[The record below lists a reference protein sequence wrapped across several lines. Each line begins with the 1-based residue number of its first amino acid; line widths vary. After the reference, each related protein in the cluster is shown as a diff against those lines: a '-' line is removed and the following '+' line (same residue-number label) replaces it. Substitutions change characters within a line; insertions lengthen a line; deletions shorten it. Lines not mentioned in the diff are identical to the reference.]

1 MFAVKPS
8 CFNKGI
14 YPLAKLRKA
23 ARTQWAK
30 ATLLKHLLRL
40 VDLLTFVIVAALV
53 LLFLFVA
60 NGLFAMSEIS
70 VVSSRKVLLQ
80 QLAEEGNAKAKA
92 ALRLAE
98 NPTRFLS
105 TVQIGITLVGILAGA
120 YGSANFSG
128 PLAALLARVS
138 WLEPYSRTLSVVLVV
153 LVITY
158 LSLVLGELVPKR
170 IGLNNPERIAMN
182 VAAFMEGLSRF
193 ATPFVK
199 LLSGS
204 TELILRTLGFRQSEA
219 PPTSDA
225 EITGLMAQGAE
236 AGVFE
241 ETEQDIV
248 ENVFWLSDRDIV
260 SVMQPRHDIIWL
272 DTNASPDDIRKT
284 LLEHRHSRFVIAEGS
299 LDKVLGIV
307 DVRQLLPQ
315 VLSGAP
321 LELSRYLEQ
330 PLYFPET
337 TPVLKVLERF
347 KETNVHFALVVDE
360 YGSIE
365 GMVTLSDILESIVEV
380 PDPDDEEEPQ
390 IIQRED
396 GSYLLDGLLD
406 IDDFKERFDID
417 VLPSEDDSDFRT
429 MGGFVITYLGHIPK
443 SGEYFDWQNYRFEIV
458 DMDGNRVDKVMLMQ
472 REPSEVVGEA

>member
-1 MFAVKPS
+1 
-8 CFNKGI
+8 
-14 YPLAKLRKA
+14 
-23 ARTQWAK
+23 
-30 ATLLKHLLRL
+30 LL
-40 VDLLTFVIVAALV
+40 VAAIV
-53 LLFLFVA
+53 LFLLFVA
-60 NGLFAMSEIS
+60 NGVFAMSEIS
-70 VVSSRKVLLQ
+70 VVSSRKVRLQ
-80 QLAEEGNAKAKA
+80 QLAEEGNKQ
-92 ALRLAE
+92 ALTALKLTE

-105 TVQIGITLVGILAGA
+105 TVQIGITLVGILSGA
-120 YGSANFSG
+120 YGAANFAG
-128 PLAALLARVS
+128 PLAEALSSIS
-138 WLEPYSRTLSVVLVV
+138 WLAPYSGPISTTLVV
-153 LVITY
+153 LFITY
-158 LSLVLGELVPKR
+158 LSLVVGELVPKR
-170 IGLNNPERIAMN
+170 IALNNPEQIAMT
-182 VAAFMEGLSRF
+182 VAGFMTGLSKV

-199 LLSGS
+199 LLGGS
-204 TELILRTLGFRQSEA
+204 TELILRLLRVRKSEA

-225 EITGLMAQGAE
+225 EISGLMAQGAE

-248 ENVFWLSDRDIV
+248 ENVFWLSDRDVV
-260 SVMQPRHDIIWL
+260 SVMQPRHDIVWL
-272 DTNASPDDIRKT
+272 DVNATPEDIRAT
-284 LLEHRHSRFVIAEGS
+284 LLEHRHSRFVIADGN

-321 LELSRYLEQ
+321 LELSRYIEQ

-380 PDPDDEEEPQ
+380 TDEDDEEQQ

-417 VLPSEDDSDFRT
+417 ELPSEDESDFRT
-429 MGGFVITYLGHIPK
+429 MGGFIITYLGHIPK
-443 SGEYFDWQNYRFEIV
+443 AGEYFDWQNYRFEV
-458 DMDGNRVDKVMLMQ
+458 MDMDGNRVDKVMLVQ
-472 REPSEVVGEA
+472 REPSNEVVSEA

>member
-1 MFAVKPS
+1 
-8 CFNKGI
+8 
-14 YPLAKLRKA
+14 
-23 ARTQWAK
+23 
-30 ATLLKHLLRL
+30 
-40 VDLLTFVIVAALV
+40 
-53 LLFLFVA
+53 
-60 NGLFAMSEIS
+60 MSEIS
-70 VVSSRKVLLQ
+70 VVSSRKVRVQ
-80 QLAEEGNAKAKA
+80 QLAEAGDKKAIT
-92 ALRLAE
+92 ALRLIE

-105 TVQIGITLVGILAGA
+105 TVQIGITLVGILSGA
-120 YGSANFSG
+120 YGAANFAR
-128 PLAALLARVS
+128 PLAEVLSRVS
-138 WLEPYSRTLSVVLVV
+138 WLAPYSGPISTTFVV

-158 LSLVLGELVPKR
+158 LSLVVGELVPKR
-170 IGLNNPERIAMN
+170 IALNNPEQIAMN
-182 VAAFMEGLSRF
+182 IAGFMTGLSTF

-199 LLSGS
+199 LLGGS
-204 TELILRTLGFRQSEA
+204 TELILRLLRIRQSDA

-260 SVMQPRHDIIWL
+260 SVMQPRHDIVWL
-272 DTNASPDDIRKT
+272 DATAVPEDIRKT
-284 LLEHRHSRFVIAEGS
+284 LLENRHSRFVVADGS

-337 TPVLKVLERF
+337 TPVLRVLERF

-380 PDPDDEEEPQ
+380 PDPEDEEEQQ

-417 VLPSEDDSDFRT
+417 ALPSEDDSDFRT
-429 MGGFVITYLGHIPK
+429 MGGFIITYLGHIPK
-443 SGEYFDWQNYRFEIV
+443 AGEYFDWQHYRFEV
-458 DMDGNRVDKVMLMQ
+458 MDMDGNRVDKVMLMQ
-472 REPSEVVGEA
+472 RETNEEIVSEA

>member
-1 MFAVKPS
+1 
-8 CFNKGI
+8 
-14 YPLAKLRKA
+14 
-23 ARTQWAK
+23 
-30 ATLLKHLLRL
+30 LL
-40 VDLLTFVIVAALV
+40 VAALV
-53 LLFLFVA
+53 LLLLFVA

-70 VVSSRKVLLQ
+70 VVSSRKVRLQ
-80 QLAEEGNAKAKA
+80 QLAEEGNKQAVT

-105 TVQIGITLVGILAGA
+105 TVQIGITLVGILSGA
-120 YGSANFSG
+120 YGAANFAG
-128 PLAALLARVS
+128 PLAEVFSKITWLA
-138 WLEPYSRTLSVVLVV
+138 PYSRPLSTILVV

-158 LSLVLGELVPKR
+158 LSLVVGELVPKR

-182 VAAFMEGLSRF
+182 VAGFMTWLSWF
-193 ATPFVK
+193 GTPFVK

-204 TELILRTLGFRQSEA
+204 TELILRLLGIRQSDA

-225 EITGLMAQGAE
+225 EISGLMAQGAE

-241 ETEQDIV
+241 EAEQDIV
-248 ENVFWLSDRDIV
+248 ENVFWLSDRDVV
-260 SVMQPRHDIIWL
+260 SVMQPRRDIVWL
-272 DTNASPDDIRKT
+272 DVNATPEDIRTT
-284 LLEHRHSRFVIAEGS
+284 LQDNRHSRFVVAEGN

-307 DVRQLLPQ
+307 DVRRLLPQ
-315 VLSGAP
+315 VLCGEP

-347 KETNVHFALVVDE
+347 KASNVHFALVVNE

-365 GMVTLSDILESIVEV
+365 GMVTLSDILESLVEV
-380 PDPDDEEEPQ
+380 PDPEDEEEPQ

-417 VLPSEDDSDFRT
+417 ALPSEDDSDFRT
-429 MGGFVITYLGHIPK
+429 MGGFIITYLGHIPQA
-443 SGEYFDWQNYRFEIV
+443 GEYFDWENYRFEV
-458 DMDGNRVDKVMLMQ
+458 MDMDGNRVDKVMLVQ
-472 REPSEVVGEA
+472 REMSNEVVSEA

>member
-1 MFAVKPS
+1 LL
-8 CFNKGI
+8 
-14 YPLAKLRKA
+14 LAA
-23 ARTQWAK
+23 
-30 ATLLKHLLRL
+30 
-40 VDLLTFVIVAALV
+40 IV
-53 LLFLFVA
+53 LLLLFVA
-60 NGLFAMSEIS
+60 NGVFAMSEIS
-70 VVSSRKVLLQ
+70 VVSSRKVRLQ
-80 QLAEEGNAKAKA
+80 QLAEAGEKKAIT
-92 ALRLAE
+92 ALRLIE

-105 TVQIGITLVGILAGA
+105 TVQIGITLVGILSGA
-120 YGSANFSG
+120 YGAANFAE
-128 PLAALLARVS
+128 PLAEVFSSVAWLA
-138 WLEPYSRTLSVVLVV
+138 PYSGTVSTVLVV

-158 LSLVLGELVPKR
+158 LSLVVGELVPKR
-170 IGLNNPERIAMN
+170 IALNNPEQIAMA
-182 VAAFMEGLSRF
+182 VAGFMTGLSKV

-199 LLSGS
+199 LLGGS
-204 TELILRTLGFRQSEA
+204 TEIILRLLRVRKSEA

-225 EITGLMAQGAE
+225 EISGLMAQGAE

-248 ENVFWLSDRDIV
+248 ENVFWLSDRDVV
-260 SVMQPRHDIIWL
+260 SVMQPRHDIVWL
-272 DTNASPDDIRKT
+272 DANDTPEEIRKT
-284 LLEHRHSRFVIAEGS
+284 LLENRHSRFVVADGS

-330 PLYFPET
+330 PLYVPET

-380 PDPDDEEEPQ
+380 TDETDEEQQ

-417 VLPSEDDSDFRT
+417 ALPSEDDSDFRT
-429 MGGFVITYLGHIPK
+429 MGGFIITYLGHIPK
-443 SGEYFDWQNYRFEIV
+443 AGEYFDWQNYRFEV
-458 DMDGNRVDKVMLMQ
+458 MDMDGNRVDKVMLMQ
-472 REPSEVVGEA
+472 REPSNEVVSEA

>member
-1 MFAVKPS
+1 
-8 CFNKGI
+8 
-14 YPLAKLRKA
+14 
-23 ARTQWAK
+23 
-30 ATLLKHLLRL
+30 
-40 VDLLTFVIVAALV
+40 V
-53 LLFLFVA
+53 LFIA

-70 VVSSRKVLLQ
+70 VVSSRKVRLQ
-80 QLAEEGNAKAKA
+80 QLADEGNKKAA
-92 ALRLAE
+92 TALRLAE

-120 YGSANFSG
+120 YGAANFAG
-128 PLAALLARVS
+128 PLAEVLSRVPALA
-138 WLEPYSRTLSVVLVV
+138 PYSVPVSTTLVV

-158 LSLVLGELVPKR
+158 LSLVVGELVPKR
-170 IGLNNPERIAMN
+170 IALNNPEQIAMN
-182 VAAFMEGLSRF
+182 VSGFMTLLSRF
-193 ATPFVK
+193 TTPFVK

-204 TELILRTLGFRQSEA
+204 TELLLRLLRVRQSDA

-225 EITGLMAQGAE
+225 EISGLMAQGAE

-241 ETEQDIV
+241 AAEQNIV
-248 ENVFWLSDRDIV
+248 ENVFWLSDRAVV
-260 SVMQPRHDIIWL
+260 SVMQPRHDIVWL
-272 DTNASPDDIRKT
+272 EVNATPEDIRKVVQ
-284 LLEHRHSRFVIAEGS
+284 ENRHSRFVVAEGS

-315 VLSGAP
+315 VLSGEP

-347 KETNVHFALVVDE
+347 KGSVVHFALVVDE

-365 GMVTLSDILESIVEV
+365 GMVTLSDILESLVEV
-380 PDPDDEEEPQ
+380 PDPGDEEEPQ
-390 IIQRED
+390 IVKRSD

-417 VLPSEDDSDFRT
+417 TLPSEDDSDFRT
-429 MGGFVITYLGHIPK
+429 MGGFIITYLGHIPQA
-443 SGEYFDWQNYRFEIV
+443 GEYFDWENYRFEV
-458 DMDGNRVDKVMLMQ
+458 MDMDGNRVDKVMLMQ
-472 REPSEVVGEA
+472 REVSSEVVSEA

>member
-1 MFAVKPS
+1 LSNFAKQPEYNGLKLVVKS
-8 CFNKGI
+8 LI
-14 YPLAKLRKA
+14 HHLVR
-23 ARTQWAK
+23 
-30 ATLLKHLLRL
+30 LLSFVLEAIILLL
-40 VDLLTFVIVAALV
+40 
-53 LLFLFVA
+53 LFVA
-60 NGLFAMSEIS
+60 NGFFALSEIS

-80 QLAEEGNAKAKA
+80 QLAEEGNTRAKA

-128 PLAALLARVS
+128 PLATLLARVS

-153 LVITY
+153 LIITY

-182 VAAFMEGLSRF
+182 VAGFMDGLSRF

-204 TELILRTLGFRQSEA
+204 TELILRLLRIRQSDA

-260 SVMQPRHDIIWL
+260 SVMQPRLDIIWL

-284 LLEHRHSRFVIAEGS
+284 LLEHRHSRFVVADGS

-337 TPVLKVLERF
+337 TPVLRVLERF

-380 PDPDDEEEPQ
+380 SDPEDEEEQQ

-443 SGEYFDWQNYRFEIV
+443 AGEYFDWQNYRFEV
-458 DMDGNRVDKVMLMQ
+458 MDMDGNRVDKVMLMQ
-472 REPSEVVGEA
+472 REPSNEVVGEA

>member
-14 YPLAKLRKA
+14 YPLAKLRRA

-30 ATLLKHLLRL
+30 ATLLKQLLRL

-260 SVMQPRHDIIWL
+260 SVMQPRHDII
-272 DTNASPDDIRKT
+272 RKT

-443 SGEYFDWQNYRFEIV
+443 SGEYFDWQHYRFEIM
-458 DMDGNRVDKVMLMQ
+458 DMDGNRVDKVMLMR
-472 REPSEVVGEA
+472 REPSNEVVGEA

>member
-1 MFAVKPS
+1 MLEAF
-8 CFNKGI
+8 I
-14 YPLAKLRKA
+14 
-23 ARTQWAK
+23 
-30 ATLLKHLLRL
+30 LL
-40 VDLLTFVIVAALV
+40 
-53 LLFLFVA
+53 LLFLA
-60 NGLFAMSEIS
+60 NGLFAASEIS
-70 VVSSRKVLLQ
+70 VVSARRVRLQ
-80 QLAEEGNAKAKA
+80 QLAEEGNKRAAA

-105 TVQIGITLVGILAGA
+105 TVQIGITLVGIFAGA
-120 YGSANFSG
+120 YGSANFSR
-128 PLAALLARVS
+128 PLADLLDNVP
-138 WLEPYSRTLSVVLVV
+138 WLAPYAQTLSVVLVV

-158 LSLVLGELVPKR
+158 LSLVVGELVPKR
-170 IGLNNPERIAMN
+170 IGLNNPEQIAMN
-182 VAAFMEGLSRF
+182 VAGFMTGLSKF
-193 ATPFVK
+193 ATPFVR
-199 LLSGS
+199 LLGGS
-204 TELILRTLGFRQSEA
+204 TELILRLLRIRQSDA

-225 EITGLMAQGAE
+225 EISGLMAQGAE

-248 ENVFWLSDRDIV
+248 ENVFWLSDRDVV
-260 SVMQPRHDIIWL
+260 SVMQPRLDIVWL
-272 DTNASPDDIRKT
+272 DVNAKPEDIRTT
-284 LLEHRHSRFVIAEGS
+284 LLEHRHSRFVIADGS

-321 LELSRYLEQ
+321 LELVRYLEQ

-380 PDPDDEEEPQ
+380 TDETDEEQQ

-417 VLPSEDDSDFRT
+417 ALPSEDDSDFRT
-429 MGGFVITYLGHIPK
+429 MGGFIITYLGHIPK
-443 SGEYFDWQNYRFEIV
+443 AGEYFDWQNYRFEV
-458 DMDGNRVDKVMLMQ
+458 MDMDGNRVDKVMLVQ
-472 REPSEVVGEA
+472 REPSNEVVSEA

>member
-1 MFAVKPS
+1 
-8 CFNKGI
+8 
-14 YPLAKLRKA
+14 
-23 ARTQWAK
+23 
-30 ATLLKHLLRL
+30 LL
-40 VDLLTFVIVAALV
+40 VAALILL
-53 LLFLFVA
+53 LLFIA

-70 VVSSRKVLLQ
+70 VVSSRRVRLQ
-80 QLAEEGNAKAKA
+80 QLADEGNLKAKA
-92 ALRLAE
+92 ALALAE

-105 TVQIGITLVGILAGA
+105 TVQVGITLVGILAGA
-120 YGSANFSG
+120 YGSANFAG
-128 PLAALLARVS
+128 PLASLLSRVS
-138 WLEPYSRTLSVVLVV
+138 FLEPYSRTLSTVLVV
-153 LVITY
+153 LAITY
-158 LSLVLGELVPKR
+158 FSLVIGELVPKR
-170 IGLNNPERIAMN
+170 IGLNNPEKIAMN
-182 VAAFMEGLSRF
+182 VAGFMTWLSWF
-193 ATPFVK
+193 GTPFVK

-204 TELILRTLGFRQSEA
+204 TELILRLLRIRQSDA

-225 EITGLMAQGAE
+225 EISGLMAQGAE

-241 ETEQDIV
+241 EAEQDIV
-248 ENVFWLSDRDIV
+248 ENVFWLSDKAVV
-260 SVMQPRHDIIWL
+260 SVMQPRRDIVWL
-272 DTNASPDDIRKT
+272 EVNATPEDIRIT
-284 LLEHRHSRFVIAEGS
+284 LQENRHSRFVVAEGN

-347 KETNVHFALVVDE
+347 KETNVHFALVVNE

-365 GMVTLSDILESIVEV
+365 GMVTLSDILESIVEL
-380 PDPDDEEEPQ
+380 PNPEDEEEPQ
-390 IIQRED
+390 ILKRED

-429 MGGFVITYLGHIPK
+429 MGGFIITYLGHIPQA
-443 SGEYFDWQNYRFEIV
+443 GEYFDWENYRFEV
-458 DMDGNRVDKVMLMQ
+458 MDMDGNRVDKVMLMQ
-472 REPSEVVGEA
+472 REVTNEAVSEM